1 MRYNLSR
8 EELAQ
13 FYEGV
18 IGFNIVRL
26 NNKRVEFK
34 VYHNLGDK
42 IHAAIANWSVRTR
55 KHTAESLCKYINDKH
70 SGDLCFTK
78 EQWKPYYNKLFNLN

>member
-1 MRYNLSR
+1 MIYDLSR

-13 FYEGV
+13 FNEGI

-34 VYHNLGDK
+34 VYHNLAD
-42 IHAAIANWSVRTR
+42 AISSAITNWSVRTR
-55 KHTAESLCKYINDKH
+55 KHTAESLCEYINNKH
-70 SGDLCFTK
+70 SGHLCFTE